1 MRIVIAPDKF
11 KGCLCA
17 DEVADAIAAGIRRAM
32 PKARI
37 ETCPLADGGEGTVR
51 AMVAASGGEIRT
63 SRVHG
68 PLPKMHVTAHW
79 GLIDGGRT
87 AVIEM
92 AEAAGL
98 WRVPTSRKNP
108 LTTTTFG
115 VGQLL
120 MAAAR
125 AGATRAILGIGGS
138 ATNDGGLGALQAIG
152 AEILLSDGLRLTRRS
167 RPLVG
172 GDVAHVVELTPPP
185 PLPFERIDVAC
196 DVRNPLCGPQGASAI
211 YGPQKGATRAMVK
224 HLDRSLARLAI
235 LTGTEEAAGTPGAGA
250 SGGLGYGLIAFLPQ
264 THLVPGFELIAG
276 AAKLAERLKGCTLCF
291 TGEGA
296 LDNSSASGKTVAGVA
311 RLCRQAGVPCVALT
325 GAVRG
330 DLSALYANGLTAAFA
345 IADGPMTLE
354 ESHTQAKQLLARAA
368 EAVVRIYSSPQHSPA
383 SGRRKSAG

>member
-11 KGCLCA
+11 KGCLSA
-17 DEVADAIAAGIRRAM
+17 DEVAQAIAAGARRAM

-37 ETCPLADGGEGTVR
+37 ETCPLADGGDGTVR
-51 AMVAASGGEIRT
+51 AMVAARGGEIRT
-63 SRVHG
+63 SRVCG
-68 PLPKMHVTAHW
+68 PLPGMQVTARW

-98 WRVPTSRKNP
+98 WRVPASKRDP

-125 AGATRAILGIGGS
+125 AGATRVILGIGGS
-138 ATNDGGLGALQAIG
+138 ATNDGGLGALQGIG
-152 AEILLSDGLRLTRRS
+152 AKIRLDDGRRLTRRG
-167 RPLVG
+167 RALVG
-172 GDVAHVVELTPPP
+172 GDLAQVVAVTPPL

-196 DVRNPLCGPQGASAI
+196 DVRNPLCGREGASAI
-211 YGPQKGATRAMVK
+211 YGPQKGATPTMVK
-224 HLDRSLARLAI
+224 HMDHSLARLAM

-264 THLVPGFELIAG
+264 ARLVPGFDLIAG
-276 AAKLAERLKGCTLCF
+276 AAKLAERLKGCALCL

-296 LDNSSASGKTVAGVA
+296 LDSSSASGKTVAGVA
-311 RLCRQAGVPCVALT
+311 RLCREANVPCVALA
-325 GAVRG
+325 GAVGG
-330 DLSALYANGLTAAFA
+330 DLSALYDRGLSAAFA
-345 IADGPMTLE
+345 IADGPMTLD
-354 ESHTQAKQLLARAA
+354 ESRRRAKELLARAA
-368 EAVVRIYSSPQHSPA
+368 EAVVRLRS
-383 SGRRKSAG
+383 

>member
-11 KGCLCA
+11 KGCLSA
-17 DEVADAIAAGIRRAM
+17 EEVAQAMASGVRRAM

-37 ETCPLADGGEGTVR
+37 ATCPLADGGDGTVR
-51 AMVAASGGEIRT
+51 AMVAAGGGEIRAT
-63 SRVHG
+63 RVCG
-68 PLPKMHVTAHW
+68 PLPGMRVSARW

-98 WRVPTSRKNP
+98 WRVPARQRNP
-108 LTTTTFG
+108 LATTTFG

-120 MAAAR
+120 LAAAR
-125 AGATRAILGIGGS
+125 AGATRIILGIGGS

-152 AEILLSDGLRLTRRS
+152 AKIHMADGRQLSHKG

-172 GDVAHVVELTPPP
+172 RDLAQVAAIMAPQ
-185 PLPFERIDVAC
+185 PLPFEQIDVAC
-196 DVRNPLCGPQGASAI
+196 DVRNPLCGRGGATAI
-211 YGPQKGATRAMVK
+211 YGPQKGATPAMVR
-224 HLDRSLARLAI
+224 HMDRALVRLAM

-264 THLVPGFELIAG
+264 TRLVPGFDLIAD
-276 AAKLAERLKGCTLCF
+276 AAKLAERLQGCALCL

-296 LDNSSASGKTVAGVA
+296 LDSSSASGKTVAGVA
-311 RLCRQAGVPCVALT
+311 RLCRSAGVPCVALA

-330 DLSALYANGLTAAFA
+330 DFSSLYDHGLTAAFA

-354 ESHTQAKQLLARAA
+354 ESQCRARELLARAA
-368 EAVVRIYSSPQHSPA
+368 DAVVRLVS
-383 SGRRKSAG
+383 